1 MWPWRCRHSRAR
13 IYNINGFSL
22 SGGHVTVKSL
32 YAISFDA
39 RNAAIQLRYTHTH
52 TIRRFL
58 WSLVSE
64 WASERSRGGGVD
76 YRDLYCLLWR
86 LTRADVRHEWA
97 TASAM
102 PSYYYY
108 RYFVRP
114 PRPCN
119 QNAEAVIAATARI
132 LFLIV
137 QNDATIVTFRR
148 QNPNPILLYND
159 KLWLHTIRND
169 SRFNNK
175 RCNRL
180 VSVSIFSFLFF
191 INIFFNISETKILLW
206 HHSVTPPRP
215 CAHTLQLLTHFY
227 EIFNYN
233 NNDICNM
240 LVTKHAHCSPLL
252 SLLIHLFKF

>member
-39 RNAAIQLRYTHTH
+39 RNAAIQLRYIHTHTL

-64 WASERSRGGGVD
+64 WASERSRGGGGDGGVD

-97 TASAM
+97 AASAM

-137 QNDATIVTFRR
+137 QNDATIVTFHR
-148 QNPNPILLYND
+148 QNLYSILLCND
-159 KLWLHTIRND
+159 KLWLHAIRND
-169 SRFNNK
+169 SCFNNK

-180 VSVSIFSFLFF
+180 VSVSLFALLFHLLTYFLIFRKQKFYH
-191 INIFFNISETKILLW
+191 NIIWS
-206 HHSVTPPRP
+206 PR
-215 CAHTLQLLTHFY
+215 CGRVYTLQLLTHVY
-227 EIFNYN
+227 EILNYN
-233 NNDICNM
+233 R
-240 LVTKHAHCSPLL
+240 
-252 SLLIHLFKF
+252 